1 MLPESS
7 EKFKDKYDKL
17 VDFKA
22 PKAIDSSKLYENY
35 SEIFWFRHSDKVKP
49 YERESQGKPHSE
61 LVSMIELTS
70 RITNLTS
77 ANLLLFQIVYMNYVF
92 LWDCNKGD
100 SLEPKLK
107 IK

>member
-1 MLPESS
+1 M
-7 EKFKDKYDKL
+7 
-17 VDFKA
+17 DFRA

-35 SEIFWFRHSDKVKP
+35 SEIFWFRYSDKLDP
-49 YERESQGKPHSE
+49 YERRKKPHSE

-92 LWDCNKGD
+92 LWECNKHE